1 MLLFVI
7 TYVPDHYKT
16 QHVCDKA
23 ILEIVEHQSLF
34 LTATNQQIGDNA
46 VDNYSNVL
54 ESVPE
59 WYNTQIKCV
68 IKLLIL
74 LLLEL
79 NMFLIDLRLKKYVIK
94 PLINVP
100 LWFCSQ

>member
-1 MLLFVI
+1 M
-7 TYVPDHYKT
+7 
-16 QHVCDKA
+16 
-23 ILEIVEHQSLF
+23 
-34 LTATNQQIGDNA
+34 ATNQKIGDNA

-79 NMFLIDLRLKKYVIK
+79 NMFLIDLRLKKCVIK